1 MNLFQEATLSFSN
14 GRYVL
19 HCPFDWASQLK
30 SDGWHWDGRMKLWI
44 TTAPEVAKKYSHYC
58 DNEETAQ
65 KITDGVKFMNNSY
78 FLSKALDADFEV
90 SHKEKVPFPYQ
101 RAGVAYI
108 VSRRNTLLGDSMGLG
123 KSATS
128 ILAINHVRPNSV
140 LIVCPKTLKINWMRE
155 LEMWMTISRNVDLLK
170 DRWRPFTEIGII
182 HYDIL
187 HKLEPDIKEM
197 TWDMLIVDEAHG
209 IKNSKTRKSKMVT
222 AIKAHR
228 KIYITGTPVVN
239 RPKELWPLIHSLDPD
254 RWQSFL
260 HFGDRYCKN
269 EADEGYRP
277 RGKQFGQYNGAANL
291 EELQKILR
299 ATVMIRR
306 SKEEVLPQ
314 LPGKIRQVVELEV
327 DSSVKQAVAAGVKE
341 FKAIEERVESLS
353 SVVEKLKKGGK
364 EDTYKQA
371 VLSLKEANLEK
382 FSALARQRVESAR
395 LKLPYVLQ
403 YLEELLEDSE
413 EKYIVFGH
421 HKEMLGALYEKFEK
435 VSVKID
441 GSVTSEQKR
450 QDAVDNFQND
460 PSVRFFFGQFTAA
473 GVGITLTASSNVIFV
488 EMDWVPGNISQCEDR
503 SCRIGQKNSVNVMHI
518 VLEGSI
524 DAYIMKK
531 VIDKQDIIERTVDHQ
546 RL

>member
-1 MNLFQEATLSFSN
+1 
-14 GRYVL
+14 
-19 HCPFDWASQLK
+19 
-30 SDGWHWDGRMKLWI
+30 MKLWI
-44 TTAPEVAKKYSHYC
+44 TTAPEVAKKYSNYC
-58 DNEETAQ
+58 ESEEVAK
-65 KITDGVKFMNNSY
+65 KIADGVKFMNNSY
-78 FLSKALDADFEV
+78 FLSKALDANFEV
-90 SHKEKVPFPYQ
+90 AHKAKVPFPYQ
-101 RAGVAYI
+101 GAGVAYI
-108 VSRRNTLLGDSMGLG
+108 VSRRNTLLGDTMGLG
-123 KSATS
+123 KSAQA
-128 ILAINHVRPNSV
+128 ILAINHIRPKSV
-140 LIVCPKTLKINWMRE
+140 LIVVPKSLKINWMRE
-155 LEMWMTISRNVDLLK
+155 LDMWMTIVRNVDLLK

-209 IKNSKTRKSKMVT
+209 IRNPKTRKSKLVT
-222 AIKAHR
+222 SIKAER

-254 RWQSFL
+254 RWQSFV
-260 HFGDRYCKN
+260 HYAERYCKN

-291 EELQKILR
+291 DELQKILR
-299 ATVMIRR
+299 ATIMIRR

-314 LPGKIRQVVELEV
+314 LPGKMRQVVELEA
-327 DSSVKQAVAAGVKE
+327 DASVKQVIAQGVKE
-341 FKAIEERVESLS
+341 FKAIEEKVESLS
-353 SVVEKLKKGGK
+353 SVVDRLKKGGN
-364 EDTYKQA
+364 EESYKHA

-403 YLEELLEDSE
+403 YLEELLDDSE

-421 HKEMLGALYEKFEK
+421 HKEMLGALYEKFED

-460 PSVRFFFGQFTAA
+460 PGIRFFFGQFTAA

-488 EMDWVPGNISQCEDR
+488 EMDWVPGNISQAEDR
-503 SCRIGQKNSVNVMHI
+503 ANRIGAKFTTHVMHI

-524 DAYIMKK
+524 DSYIMKK
-531 VIDKQDIIERTVDHQ
+531 VIEKQDVIERTVDHQ